1 MRSHSL
7 VFIILL
13 AAVATLWA
21 GGSREQKQPNGA
33 SDEAPV
39 NEAQNGAVSTEV
51 VAQLE
56 SIGVQPVS
64 RNLQAADFSLAT
76 LQGPP
81 MTLEDYKGS
90 LILLNF
96 WATWCAP
103 CVMEMPSM
111 QNLYDT
117 FRDDGLEVV
126 AVNVQED
133 RDVVAAFIEEH
144 GLSFPVLLDTNGRTS
159 FDYAVR
165 GLPTSFLIGRKG
177 QLLGIKIGFHL
188 WDEPDVLETIESLL
202 EQGV

>member
-1 MRSHSL
+1 MRSQYL
-7 VFIILL
+7 VLIILF
-13 AAVATLWA
+13 AAVATLCA
-21 GGSREQKQPNGA
+21 GGSQEQKQPSA
-33 SDEAPV
+33 TSEEAPTAT
-39 NEAQNGAVSTEV
+39 AQDGAISPEI

-56 SIGVQPVS
+56 AIGVQPVS

-76 LQGPP
+76 LQGPS
-81 MTLEDYKGS
+81 MTLEDYQGS

-111 QNLYDT
+111 QTLYDT
-117 FRDDGLEVV
+117 FGDDGLEVV

-144 GLSFPVLLDTNGRTS
+144 ELSFPVLLDTSGNTS

-165 GLPTSFLIGRKG
+165 GLPTSFLIGRDG
-177 QLLGIKIGFHL
+177 QLLGSKIGFHL

-202 EQGV
+202 EEGV